1 MHLNVINNYTF
12 VRIRFSIISSTS
24 CKRRIRIFLEMSP
37 QNRGPMSKQVWH
49 NKRSL
54 SAPNLQHF
62 ISNGDV
68 TILEK
73 NFRAWRKASRNT
85 NKCIEHVYST
95 SNHWISSLCYGH
107 IFTFIYSVLPSVE
120 PIRHDSKG
128 LLFKY
133 IEWNVFIQ

>member
-1 MHLNVINNYTF
+1 MCITHTMLHWVNYNLIVNFLLYKQKLAQNWCARLTSSGVLNFQTAAAHPVAHMHLNVINNNTF

-62 ISNGDV
+62 RSNGDV
-68 TILEK
+68 TILETK
-73 NFRAWRKASRNT
+73 L
-85 NKCIEHVYST
+85 
-95 SNHWISSLCYGH
+95 SSV
-107 IFTFIYSVLPSVE
+107 T
-120 PIRHDSKG
+120 
-128 LLFKY
+128 
-133 IEWNVFIQ
+133 